1 MKAQDKKNN
10 SFRIRVYDDEL
21 LTSINELFELK
32 EWKTM
37 NEFLCTALGIGV
49 QKMYVERG
57 KRKMLA
63 KDVIEESSDSKLDEL
78 MKSSKANTK
87 TLDDVF
93 VMLNVVEMLMS
104 TLYNVELCERKGE
117 SVSSEMIESGYL
129 SELPRNIQRVKDS
142 LIKRFT
148 KKDN

>member
-10 SFRIRVYDDEL
+10 SFRIRVYDDDL
-21 LTSINELFELK
+21 LTSLYELAELK
-32 EWKTM
+32 EFASM
-37 NEFLCTALGIGV
+37 NELICTALSIGI

-57 KRKMLA
+57 KRKLLA
-63 KDVIEESSDSKLDEL
+63 KDVIEESTDSKLNEL
-78 MKSSKANTK
+78 IKSSKANMK

-148 KKDN
+148 KKEN